1 MLLYKIQLAS
11 SFVLK
16 VIEDEMIKTTL
27 SNSPEEMF
35 LEIEDQEH

>member
-16 VIEDEMIKTTL
+16 VIEDEMINKTL